1 MFTMINVEKYITEE
15 AYRNLENRNEI
26 LNQLVQLSQSV
37 TDGGSLDIDPS
48 IYPSLADYMPIVD
61 AILFAEKIRR
71 KEDDLARKQE
81 ACKQAAAN
89 VFKYIKHENEIVK
102 IIRHL
107 NEYFPACVE
116 GRNLVSLELL
126 IGLREIANPTAT
138 DESDFRESATR
149 YFINHP
155 SMKRMTDD
163 MYIPVYVWSKV
174 K

>member
-1 MFTMINVEKYITEE
+1 MTTWDLLDICNKLTEHRRNSDILYTLHQLSIRVSQDGAPLTFNEKSIDEKY
-15 AYRNLENRNEI
+15 L
-26 LNQLVQLSQSV
+26 
-37 TDGGSLDIDPS
+37 
-48 IYPSLADYMPIVD
+48 PIVD

-81 ACKQAAAN
+81 ASRQAAAK

-102 IIRHL
+102 ILRHL
-107 NEYFPACVE
+107 DEYFPACVE

-138 DESDFRESATR
+138 DESEFRESATR
-149 YFINHP
+149 YFIGNP

-163 MYIPVYVWSKV
+163 MYIPVYVRSKA